1 MGPVDRD
8 AVDAAFFSYICT
20 HMHKIGKRIHHC
32 LRRFPQELR
41 DTSKG
46 EESFDGY
53 MPQGTVSADMTTK
66 NKSDNRLAMALRS
79 VSVVLSVTLCTAS
92 LQAQSVDSVK
102 LSFPDSMAV
111 QRLNASP
118 SAKHTFRSDM
128 SCVSL
133 PWIIA
138 GLLLRND
145 KANFREVRNKFLYN
159 FHHTADNYSQ
169 YAPLAIATGLKLAGY
184 EGRSRWDR
192 YGVSAGAS
200 YAVMAALVN
209 GMKYSIKE
217 LRPDGSTHNSFPSG
231 HTATAFVAATIL
243 HKEYG
248 MTRNPWISIAGYA
261 LATATGCM
269 RVLNNRHW
277 ISDTFAGAGIGILST
292 ELGYAIGDL
301 FFKDKGVQRGDIERP
316 NNLYRYPSF
325 FNVHLGVGLG
335 AQSLDLIAVNPDLA
349 DYYEEHSVR
358 KLKFSQATVVGAEGA
373 YFFSPYFGIG
383 GRMRVNS
390 RLVKNWNDF
399 ARSPIG
405 DLSQLDPRL
414 EGFIDKYELNVESD
428 RLSEFSLSAG
438 AYFSLP
444 LTPRLALGTKLL
456 VGRNYT
462 QGIDINARVAGQKRD
477 IDMSYEEVNGR
488 PLLMYEIKGDS
499 HQGGEKYETEWNY
512 LSVKGGKSMEVGTG
526 VSLTY
531 AYKSLMAFKF
541 FLDYDF
547 TRKRYEINYAPT
559 YFMKAAARNLTFDGR
574 PANADDYITPYTMR
588 IPKNMSKFV
597 LGGAFCVTF

>member
-1 MGPVDRD
+1 MYVRTFFLIFVHDMHTICKRILYYTQILLQEFLKAGKREQLF
-8 AVDAAFFSYICT
+8 AGYILQGIASVDA
-20 HMHKIGKRIHHC
+20 
-32 LRRFPQELR
+32 
-41 DTSKG
+41 
-46 EESFDGY
+46 
-53 MPQGTVSADMTTK
+53 TV
-66 NKSDNRLAMALRS
+66 NNNRQTPLTMALRGFP
-79 VSVVLSVTLCTAS
+79 VVCWMMLFCTAP
-92 LQAQSVDSVK
+92 LQAQSVGSAR
-102 LSFPDSMAV
+102 LSLPDTMTAQRFPTP
-111 QRLNASP
+111 RT
-118 SAKHTFRSDM
+118 KHTFRSD
-128 SCVSL
+128 VSWVGL
-133 PWIIA
+133 PWIVA
-138 GLLLRND
+138 GFLLRND

-169 YAPLAIATGLKLAGY
+169 YVPLAVTTGLKLAGY

-200 YAVMAALVN
+200 YAIMAALVN
-209 GMKYSIKE
+209 GVKYSMKE
-217 LRPDGSTHNSFPSG
+217 LRPDGSTRNSFPSG

-248 MTRNPWISIAGYA
+248 MTRSPWISIAGYA

-301 FFKDKGVQRGDIERP
+301 LFKDKGLQRPDIERP

-335 AQSLDLIAVNPDLA
+335 AQSLDLIAGNPDLA
-349 DYYEEHSVR
+349 DFYEGYSVR
-358 KLKFSQATVVGAEGA
+358 NLKFSRATVVGAEGA
-373 YFFSPYFGIG
+373 YFFNPYFGIG
-383 GRMRVNS
+383 GRLRVNS
-390 RLVKNWNDF
+390 RLVKNWSDF
-399 ARSPIG
+399 AQSPIG
-405 DLSQLDPRL
+405 DLSQLDPYL
-414 EGFIDKYELNVESD
+414 ESFINKYELNVKSD

-462 QGIDINARVAGQKRD
+462 QGIDINAHVEGQKRD
-477 IDMSYEEVNGR
+477 VDMSYDEEDGR
-488 PLLMYEIKGDS
+488 RFLVYEIKGENS
-499 HQGGEKYETEWNY
+499 PEGEKYETDWDY
-512 LSVKGGKSMEVGTG
+512 LSVKAGRSMEVGTG

-531 AYKSLMAFKF
+531 AYKSRMAFRL

-547 TRKRYEINYAPT
+547 TRKRYEIDYAPML
-559 YFMKAAARNLTFDGR
+559 FMKAAARNLTFNGR
-574 PANADDYITPYTMR
+574 PANADDYITSYTMHTT
-588 IPKNMSKFV
+588 KSMSKFV